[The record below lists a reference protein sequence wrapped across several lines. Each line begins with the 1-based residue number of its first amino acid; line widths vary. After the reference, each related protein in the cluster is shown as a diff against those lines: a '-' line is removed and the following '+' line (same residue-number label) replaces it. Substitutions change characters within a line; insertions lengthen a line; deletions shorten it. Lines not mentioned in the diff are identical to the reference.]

1 MKTPVALKPNRSQFG
16 GKRSRKTS
24 VTFRTT
30 WASRKSEA
38 ARRSESPAAAI
49 SRQWAE
55 DGLPQLKLRA
65 NRIATAGTIGKIV
78 RAVMDQLKKIENKNV
93 PITQRQR

>member
-1 MKTPVALKPNRSQFG
+1 M
-16 GKRSRKTS
+16 
-24 VTFRTT
+24 TFRTT

-38 ARRSESPAAAI
+38 ARRIEIPAAAI
-49 SRQWAE
+49 SRQWTE
-55 DGLPQLKLRA
+55 DGLRQLKLRA

>member
-16 GKRSRKTS
+16 GKTLAENFGDFSHDLGLTEIRSGQEEREPGS
-24 VTFRTT
+24 GD
-30 WASRKSEA
+30 
-38 ARRSESPAAAI
+38 

>member
-1 MKTPVALKPNRSQFG
+1 M
-16 GKRSRKTS
+16 
-24 VTFRTT
+24 TFRTT